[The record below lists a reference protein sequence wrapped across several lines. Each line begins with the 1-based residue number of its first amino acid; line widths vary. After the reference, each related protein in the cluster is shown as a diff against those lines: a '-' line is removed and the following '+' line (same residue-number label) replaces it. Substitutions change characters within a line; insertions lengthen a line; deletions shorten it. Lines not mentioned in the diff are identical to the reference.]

1 MLQMIAKKIAYC
13 CCKNE
18 EEQEIVQYGLELIL
32 ENIGKAVG
40 IIGVALFTGY
50 VYQVI
55 IAAIVFMSLRS
66 MAGGIHCKTSLG
78 CFLAML
84 LVIGI
89 SVGCCHLIVPIWIYI
104 FGTIFIELLFY
115 QYAPC
120 DTSNNP
126 ILDERIRNKK
136 KIGAMLLGGILLF
149 AIISVDNLEIKNIVF
164 VSMVLEGI
172 TIRYMG
178 Q

>member
-1 MLQMIAKKIAYC
+1 MIAKKIAYC

-104 FGTIFIELLFY
+104 KV
-115 QYAPC
+115 A
-120 DTSNNP
+120 
-126 ILDERIRNKK
+126 RN
-136 KIGAMLLGGILLF
+136 
-149 AIISVDNLEIKNIVF
+149 SVGRSIPLCMYEPRVPKSLKQKNVKVIK
-164 VSMVLEGI
+164 
-172 TIRYMG
+172 
-178 Q
+178 